1 METNKLKLTKLQ
13 SEIFSLLCKRAG
25 LELNQN
31 SIAKE
36 LKVSSTAVSKAL
48 KTLENEN
55 FIIIKRQ
62 GTMNLILI
70 SLNRDNMKVMQ
81 LKRVENLRQ
90 IYESGLVDEIEEKF
104 AGATIV
110 LFGSYSRGDD
120 NFRSDIDIAVIGRK
134 NKEIDLSRFEKMLE
148 RKIIIN
154 FYQTLKEIHK
164 ELKENI
170 CNGITLV
177 GGLEL

>member
-1 METNKLKLTKLQ
+1 
-13 SEIFSLLCKRAG
+13 IFSLLCKRVG

-48 KTLENEN
+48 KTIEKENI
-55 FIIIKRQ
+55 IIIKKQ
-62 GTMNLILI
+62 GIMNLILI
-70 SLNRDNMKVMQ
+70 SLNRDNRRIMQ
-81 LKRVENLRQ
+81 LKRVENIRQ
-90 IYESGLVDEIEEKF
+90 IYESGLVDELEERL

-120 NFRSDIDIAVIGRK
+120 NFKSDIDIAVIGRK

-154 FYQTLKEIHK
+154 FYPTLKEIHK

-170 CNGITLV
+170 CNGIVLV